1 MSVILCKK
9 CFNQEVFSRRNLNF
23 FIFSLSDI
31 LSQSGNRK
39 KPASHKDSK
48 GNKHSKKTKS
58 SANRDQNENS
68 TTGDKRK
75 IIANA
80 AFPFCYYNG
89 NYSEGIMLDEYNE
102 RYCNKFQVTESF
114 PTLVAFLYSLKHDQ
128 TKLHLHSFS
137 FLYFRLPSMNMECV
151 TPSTII
157 HRL

>member
-1 MSVILCKK
+1 MR
-9 CFNQEVFSRRNLNF
+9 FFSSRNLNF
-23 FIFSLSDI
+23 FIFLLSAI
-31 LSQSGNRK
+31 LSQSRNRK
-39 KPASHKDSK
+39 KPASHKESK
-48 GNKHSKKTKS
+48 ANKHGKKTKS

-114 PTLVAFLYSLKHDQ
+114 PSSGIFETEMIQFEA
-128 TKLHLHSFS
+128 
-137 FLYFRLPSMNMECV
+137 
-151 TPSTII
+151 
-157 HRL
+157 

>member
-1 MSVILCKK
+1 MILCKK
-9 CFNQEVFSRRNLNF
+9 FFHGVFSRRNLNF
-23 FIFSLSDI
+23 FIFSLSAI

-39 KPASHKDSK
+39 KPASHKDPK
-48 GNKHSKKTKS
+48 GNKHKKRTES
-58 SANRDQNENS
+58 SINRDQNESS

-114 PTLVAFLYSLKHDQ
+114 PSSGIFETEMIQFEA
-128 TKLHLHSFS
+128 
-137 FLYFRLPSMNMECV
+137 
-151 TPSTII
+151 
-157 HRL
+157 

>member
-1 MSVILCKK
+1 M
-9 CFNQEVFSRRNLNF
+9 FNLVCLISRLDF
-23 FIFSLSDI
+23 HCFIFSLSAI

-39 KPASHKDSK
+39 KPASQKNTK

-58 SANRDQNENS
+58 SVNQDQNEKS

-89 NYSEGIMLDEYNE
+89 NYSEGIMLDEYKE

-114 PTLVAFLYSLKHDQ
+114 PSLVGF
-128 TKLHLHSFS
+128 
-137 FLYFRLPSMNMECV
+137 
-151 TPSTII
+151 
-157 HRL
+157 